1 MVFKKDGFS
10 AVWIVFL
17 NTYLKRLKKIEEE
30 KEEKVLSMLKSACVY
45 IYIYIYKRERERPYK
60 VTNL

>member
-17 NTYLKRLKKIEEE
+17 NTYLKRLKKNRRRKRRKGFVHVE
-30 KEEKVLSMLKSACVY
+30 KCVC
-45 IYIYIYKRERERPYK
+45 IYIYI
-60 VTNL
+60 

>member
-17 NTYLKRLKKIEEE
+17 NTYLKRLKKNRRRKRRKGFVHVIC
-30 KEEKVLSMLKSACVY
+30 MCIY
-45 IYIYIYKRERERPYK
+45 IYIYICGQ
-60 VTNL
+60 NLSTVL